1 MNDNPLMQY
10 FRQPAIYI
18 RLPSQGRFYPEDAIR
33 ITPNGEYPVLP
44 MTTIDE
50 ITYRTPD
57 ALFNGEAVISVIQSC
72 VPNIIDAWSMPAMDI
87 DTVLIAIRIA
97 TYGHAMEINTKCPSC
112 EHENDFDL
120 DLRQVLSQIK
130 PGDYEQSVTDGD
142 IEVFFRPMDYRQIN
156 HNNLL
161 QFEDQKL
168 LMSVENSDVPVENKM
183 SQLGE
188 ILKKI
193 TAVTIRSLSQS
204 ISAVKTPQATV
215 TDPAHITEW
224 LENCD
229 RRVFALLRDHIIA
242 AKQASEIKPLT
253 ITCSACG
260 HQHEQM
266 FTLDMT
272 SFFGDA
278 S

>member
-1 MNDNPLMQY
+1 MQY

-18 RLPSQGRFYPEDAIR
+18 RLPSQGKFYPEDAIR

-72 VPNIIDAWSMPAMDI
+72 VPNIINAWGMPAMDI

-97 TYGHAMEINTKCPSC
+97 TYGHAMEINAKCPSC
-112 EHENDFDL
+112 EHESDFDL
-120 DLRQVLSQIK
+120 DLRQVLAQIK
-130 PGDYEQSVTDGD
+130 PGDYDQSVTDGD

-156 HNNLL
+156 NNNLL
-161 QFEDQKL
+161 QFEDQKM
-168 LMSVENSDVPVENKM
+168 LMSVEDSDVPVENKM

-193 TAVTIRSLSQS
+193 TAVTIRSLAQS

-215 TDPAHITEW
+215 TDTAHITEW

-229 RRVFALLRDHIIA
+229 RKVFGMLRDHIIS

-260 HQHEQM
+260 HEYEQM

>member
-1 MNDNPLMQY
+1 MQY
-10 FRQPAIYI
+10 FRQPAIFI
-18 RLPSQGRFYPEDAIR
+18 RLPSQGRFYPDGAIKL
-33 ITPNGEYPVLP
+33 TPNGEYPVLP

-72 VPNIIDAWSMPAMDI
+72 VPNIVNAWAMPAMDI

-97 TYGHAMEINTKCPSC
+97 TYGHSMEINTKCPKC
-112 EHENDFDL
+112 EHESDFDL
-120 DLRQVLSQIK
+120 DLRGILNQIT
-130 PGDYEQSVTDGD
+130 PGDYEKSVRDGD
-142 IEVFFRPMDYRQIN
+142 IEIFFKPMDYRQIN
-156 HNNLL
+156 ANNLA

-168 LMSVENSDVPVENKM
+168 LMSVETGDQPVEDKM
-183 SQLGE
+183 AQLSE

-193 TAVTIRSLSQS
+193 TTVTIRALAQS
-204 ISAVKTPQATV
+204 ISAVKTPQAVV
-215 TDPAHITEW
+215 TDPNHITEW

-229 RRVFALLRDHIIA
+229 RRVFLMIRDHIIA
-242 AKQASEIKPLT
+242 TKQTSEIKPLT
-253 ITCSACG
+253 ISCPACG
-260 HQHEQM
+260 HEHQQI

-272 SFFGDA
+272 SFFGGA